1 MSNTEQATEP
11 TMEEILSSIRKII
24 SDDDQ
29 EEAPSEA
36 KPEAA
41 AEPEPEPEA
50 EPDDDPGDDIFELT
64 EVVTE
69 ETPVEEAPAEEAL
82 FDGEAEEEPAELID
96 PDSVDDLEFVAAEP
110 EPEPEDAFAAEPE
123 PSKPEVE
130 YAPVEERPLDAD
142 SDGLLSAQAGDE
154 TSAAFGQLA
163 ETLLS
168 RNGATRTLEDLVQDM
183 LRPMLKGWL
192 DENLPAMVERLVREE
207 IERVSRRR

>member
-29 EEAPSEA
+29 EETAS
-36 KPEAA
+36 A
-41 AEPEPEPEA
+41 AEPVAAADPEPAPAAVPE
-50 EPDDDPGDDIFELT
+50 DDPGDDIFELT

-69 ETPVEEAPAEEAL
+69 EAPVEEVSAEEAPAEEAL
-82 FDGEAEEEPAELID
+82 FDTEPEEEAAELID

-110 EPEPEDAFAAEPE
+110 EVEEAIQPEPEPAMD
-123 PSKPEVE
+123 
-130 YAPVEERPLDAD
+130 YAPVEESPLEADA
-142 SDGLLSAQAGDE
+142 DGLLSPKANDE